1 MGNYNILSR
10 ITPVKQE
17 TIMVQ
22 QLEASCGPD
31 QNFESC
37 NLFGKHFAGFLQNIA
52 HAYHRDAPIPLF
64 GKSRLSA
71 T

>member
-1 MGNYNILSR
+1 
-10 ITPVKQE
+10 
-17 TIMVQ
+17 MVQ

-37 NLFGKHFAGFLQNIA
+37 NLFGKHFAGFLQNKA